1 VAQARPEALPPQS
14 RPVGQLVAETL
25 RLYGARFWRALPLGI
40 AIAVADQF
48 VRDLSFGTKV
58 VVLIGFAPFLS
69 LTFAAAAVLVSGRA
83 PALRGWLLAVAVG
96 TVAFIPAAFLL
107 PWFALLA
114 FAWLA
119 FVGLVVPVV
128 VIEDAGPRAAFGRA
142 VRLAQADYI
151 HALGSLATLGILFFL
166 TRLMMALLLR
176 DQSEQTERI
185 AVFLADLVI
194 SPILFLGA
202 ALLYFDQKARLESPR
217 RDRKES

>member
-1 VAQARPEALPPQS
+1 
-14 RPVGQLVAETL
+14 VGQLVAETL

-48 VRDLSFGTKV
+48 VRDLSFAAKV
-58 VVLIGFAPFLS
+58 LVLIGFAPFLS

-96 TVAFIPAAFLL
+96 TVAFVPAAFLL

-128 VIEDAGPRAAFGRA
+128 VIEGVGPRDAFGRA
-142 VRLAQADYI
+142 VGLAQADYI

-202 ALLYFDQKARLESPR
+202 ALLYFDQKARLESPS

>member
-1 VAQARPEALPPQS
+1 MAQARPEALPPQS

-48 VRDLSFGTKV
+48 VRDLSFAAKV
-58 VVLIGFAPFLS
+58 LVLIGFAPFLS

-96 TVAFIPAAFLL
+96 TVAFVPAAFLL

-128 VIEDAGPRAAFGRA
+128 VIEGVGPRDAFGRA

-194 SPILFLGA
+194 SLILFLGA
-202 ALLYFDQKARLESPR
+202 ALLYFDQKARLESPS

>member
-1 VAQARPEALPPQS
+1 VAQARPEALPPES
-14 RPVGQLVAETL
+14 RTVGQLVAETL

-48 VRDLSFGTKV
+48 VRDLSFAAKV
-58 VVLIGFAPFLS
+58 LVLIGFAPFLS
-69 LTFAAAAVLVSGRA
+69 LTFAAAAVLVSGRTL
-83 PALRGWLLAVAVG
+83 ALRTWLLAVAVG
-96 TVAFIPAAFLL
+96 TLAFVPAAFLL

-151 HALGSLATLGILFFL
+151 HALGSLATLGILFFV

-202 ALLYFDQKARLESPR
+202 ALLYFDQKARLESPS
-217 RDRKES
+217 RD

>member
-1 VAQARPEALPPQS
+1 VAQARPEALPPES
-14 RPVGQLVAETL
+14 RTVGQLVAETL

-48 VRDLSFGTKV
+48 VRDLSFAAKV
-58 VVLIGFAPFLS
+58 LVLIGFAPFLS
-69 LTFAAAAVLVSGRA
+69 LTFAAAAVLVSGRTL
-83 PALRGWLLAVAVG
+83 ALRAWLLAVAVG
-96 TVAFIPAAFLL
+96 TLAFVPAAFLL

-151 HALGSLATLGILFFL
+151 HALGSLATLGILFFV

-202 ALLYFDQKARLESPR
+202 ALLYFDQKARLESPS
-217 RDRKES
+217 RD

>member
-1 VAQARPEALPPQS
+1 MAQARPEALPPES

-25 RLYGARFWRALPLGI
+25 RLYGANFWRALPLGLP
-40 AIAVADQF
+40 IAVADQL
-48 VRDLSFGTKV
+48 VRDLSFGSKV
-58 VVLIGFAPFLS
+58 LVLIGFAPFLS
-69 LTFAAAAVLVSGRA
+69 VTYAAASVLASGRT
-83 PALRGWLLAVAVG
+83 PALRGWVAAVVLG
-96 TVAFIPAAFLL
+96 TVAFVPAAFLL

-128 VIEDAGPRAAFGRA
+128 VIEGAGPRAAFGRA
-142 VRLAQADYI
+142 VRLARADYI

-185 AVFLADLVI
+185 AVFLADLVL

-202 ALLYFDQKARLESPR
+202 ALLYFDQKARLKSPG

>member
-1 VAQARPEALPPQS
+1 VAQARPEALPPES
-14 RPVGQLVAETL
+14 RTVGQLVAETL

-48 VRDLSFGTKV
+48 VRDLSFAAKV
-58 VVLIGFAPFLS
+58 LVLIGFAPFLS
-69 LTFAAAAVLVSGRA
+69 LTFAAAAVLVSGRTL
-83 PALRGWLLAVAVG
+83 ALRAWLLAVAVG
-96 TVAFIPAAFLL
+96 TLAFVPAAFLL

-151 HALGSLATLGILFFL
+151 HALGSLATLGILFFV

-202 ALLYFDQKARLESPR
+202 ALLYFDQKARLESPS

>member
-1 VAQARPEALPPQS
+1 VVQARPEALPPES
-14 RPVGQLVAETL
+14 RTVGQLVAETL

-48 VRDLSFGTKV
+48 VRDLSFAAKV
-58 VVLIGFAPFLS
+58 LVLIGFAPFLS
-69 LTFAAAAVLVSGRA
+69 LTFAAAAVLVSGRTL
-83 PALRGWLLAVAVG
+83 ALRAWLLAVAVG
-96 TVAFIPAAFLL
+96 TLAFVPAAFLL

-151 HALGSLATLGILFFL
+151 HALGSLATLGILFFV

-202 ALLYFDQKARLESPR
+202 ALLYFDQKARLESPS

>member
-1 VAQARPEALPPQS
+1 MIQARPEALPPQS

-48 VRDLSFGTKV
+48 VRDLSFAAKV
-58 VVLIGFAPFLS
+58 LVLIGFAPFLS

-96 TVAFIPAAFLL
+96 TVAFVPAAFLL

-202 ALLYFDQKARLESPR
+202 ALLYFDQAARVRSSPAT
-217 RDRKES
+217 